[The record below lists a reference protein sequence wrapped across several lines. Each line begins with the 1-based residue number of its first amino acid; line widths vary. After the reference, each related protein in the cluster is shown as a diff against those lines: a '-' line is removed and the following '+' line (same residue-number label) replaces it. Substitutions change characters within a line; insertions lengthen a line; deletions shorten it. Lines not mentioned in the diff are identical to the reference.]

1 MAVYAAILW
10 SFNRKSKEGNE
21 MIKLGDLVNEAFG
34 RTSIETPK
42 GYDKAW
48 LRC

>member
-1 MAVYAAILW
+1 MCLFCW

-34 RTSIETPK
+34 RTSIETQRDMIKP
-42 GYDKAW
+42 W